1 MAGLYKIAR
10 PLLFALA
17 PEASHSLTIRALK
30 AGLSRFA
37 SSSRDPEILS
47 TSVWGLQFSNP
58 VGIAAGF
65 DKNVEVP
72 RALLRLGFGFAEVGT
87 ITPLP
92 QLGNPLPRLFRLIE
106 DQAIINRLGFN
117 NRGLEA
123 AAARLEALKRPRRGP
138 IGVNVGANWDSPDPI
153 ADYANV
159 IRRLANLADYFVIN
173 VSSPNTPGL
182 RDLQAASQLTQVVE
196 LAKGALADG
205 RSNQDDPPPPILVK
219 VAPDL
224 EEEEKERISRVAN
237 EVGIDG
243 LIVTNTTVS
252 RPKGLESPDRN
263 EAGGLS
269 GAPLF
274 DLSTQ
279 ILSDLYRLTE
289 GRIPIIGVG
298 GISSGEDAYKKIRA
312 GASLVQ
318 LYTALIFEGPRLVG
332 RINEDLAALL
342 SADGFGSVAEAV
354 GADHKG

>member
-1 MAGLYKIAR
+1 MAGLYNIAR

-17 PEASHSLTIRALK
+17 AEASHGLTIRALK
-30 AGLSRFA
+30 AGLSRFVPA
-37 SSSRDPEILS
+37 PRDPEILS
-47 TSVWGLQFSNP
+47 SSVWGLQFSNP

-65 DKNVEVP
+65 DKNAEVP
-72 RALLRLGFGFAEVGT
+72 SPLLRLGFGFVEVGT
-87 ITPLP
+87 ITPRP
-92 QLGNPLPRLFRLIE
+92 QLGNPSPRLFRLVE
-106 DQAIINRLGFN
+106 DQAIVNRLGFN

-138 IGVNVGANWDSPDPI
+138 IGVNVGANRDSADPI
-153 ADYANV
+153 ADYASV

-182 RDLQAASQLTQVVE
+182 RDLQAASKLIQIVE
-196 LAKGALADG
+196 LAKGALADR
-205 RSNQDDPPPPILVK
+205 RSNRNDPPPPILVK

-224 EEEEKERISRVAN
+224 KEEEKELIARVAS

-252 RPKGLESPDRN
+252 RPPGLASPKRN

-279 ILSDLYRLTE
+279 VLFDLYRLTE

-298 GISSGEDAYKKIRA
+298 GISSGENAYKKIRA

-318 LYTALIFEGPRLVG
+318 LYTALIFEGPRLLG

-342 SADGFGSVAEAV
+342 GADGFGSVAEAV
-354 GADHKG
+354 GADHKD

>member
-1 MAGLYKIAR
+1 MAGFYNIAR

-37 SSSRDPEILS
+37 PAPRDSEILS
-47 TSVWGLQFSNP
+47 SSVWGLQFSNP

-92 QLGNPLPRLFRLIE
+92 QLGNPSPRLFRLIE
-106 DQAIINRLGFN
+106 DRAIINRLGFN

-138 IGVNVGANWDSPDPI
+138 IGVNVGANRDSPDPI
-153 ADYANV
+153 VDYASV

-182 RDLQAASQLTQVVE
+182 RDLQAASQLIQVVE

-205 RSNQDDPPPPILVK
+205 RTNRDGPPPPILVK

-224 EEEEKERISRVAN
+224 EEEEKERIARVAS

-243 LIVTNTTVS
+243 LIVTNTTVW
-252 RPKGLESPDRN
+252 RPPGLESPNRD

-269 GAPLF
+269 GSPLF

-279 ILSDLYRLTE
+279 VLFDLYRLTE

-354 GADHKG
+354 GADHNG